1 MNDHEN
7 DEPERAS
14 LTAVG
19 WREWVQ
25 LPELGLPWIKAK
37 VDSGARTSA
46 LHAFSTEE
54 YEEDGVHM
62 VRFELHPLQR
72 DNDLVRVCTAPVTD
86 RRVVSDS
93 GGHREER
100 LVIRSLLCAG
110 GVEWPIELT
119 LTCRDNM
126 KFRMLLGRTAMEERL
141 LIDPGAS
148 FLLGRPPGGAR
159 RAYLGDANS

>member
-1 MNDHEN
+1 MS
-7 DEPERAS
+7 DERIES
-14 LTAVG
+14 LTPVG

-46 LHAFSTEE
+46 LHAFSLEE
-54 YEEDGVHM
+54 FEEAGHHM
-62 VRFELHPLQR
+62 VRFEIHPLQR
-72 DNDLVRVCTAPVTD
+72 NSELSIVCCAPVRD

-93 GGHREER
+93 GSHCEER
-100 LVIRSLLCAG
+100 IVIESLLQAG
-110 GVEWPIELT
+110 TASWPIELT
-119 LTCRDNM
+119 LTRRDNM
-126 KFRMLLGRTAMEERL
+126 KFRMLLGRTAMEDRL

-159 RAYLGDANS
+159 GVYAQLTAQS

>member
-1 MNDHEN
+1 
-7 DEPERAS
+7 
-14 LTAVG
+14 
-19 WREWVQ
+19 
-25 LPELGLPWIKAK
+25 
-37 VDSGARTSA
+37 
-46 LHAFSTEE
+46 
-54 YEEDGVHM
+54 M

-72 DNDLVRVCTAPVTD
+72 DNDLVRVCTAPVID

-100 LVIRSLLCAG
+100 LVIHSLLCAG
-110 GVEWPIELT
+110 GAEWPIELT

-126 KFRMLLGRTAMEERL
+126 KFRMLLGRTAMEDRL

-159 RAYLGDANS
+159 RAYQETGNE